1 MIPALGWNSKVPSQ
15 NNNKKKISFIIPAKE
30 TVSLVHVVE
39 ELLIAGGFQGKDN
52 QVNHSPVDG
61 PTPVSV
67 WAAESGIPWAIKKR
81 T

>member
-15 NNNKKKISFIIPAKE
+15 NNNKKISFIIPAKE